1 MRKKQILCAILA
13 ATVLVGNGA
22 TVHAESIQPQSSK
35 DAATYQEVEPNDDRM
50 DATVIPMNQQCM
62 GILETGKGERDVDW
76 YKVTKTENGYIQLK
90 FDIDISKWHDR
101 IGNGWDIYVY
111 DSQFREIDKYRVV
124 RNSFTGK
131 ALPYKKGDYYIKVT
145 QNSYDVEVPYGITVA
160 QVKSDSWEQEGN
172 DTQTTANVIN
182 LNKQYSGYI
191 EDDVAKDWYE
201 INLKK
206 DAVVK
211 FSLARGNNLTV
222 EQVQSIG
229 TGWQMVVY
237 RASSGSIVE
246 EVKNITERK
255 DCTVELKKGK
265 YYIRVS
271 ANDVYYAWTPTD
283 IPYKLKVSNA
293 DIPGK
298 TKIQKA
304 TGSKKTVTIKW
315 KRVAGASGYYVYRS
329 NSKNGAYRRVATLK
343 GAAKTTYKNQ
353 KLKSGKTYYYK
364 VAAYRKANGVT
375 AVAKQCTA
383 KAVKAK

>member
-35 DAATYQEVEPNDDRM
+35 DAATYQEVEPNDDSM

-62 GILETGKGERDVDW
+62 GVLKSGVGGDVDW
-76 YKVTKTENGYIQLK
+76 YKVSKTENGYMKIKLDMDVAK
-90 FDIDISKWHDR
+90 YHDK
-101 IGNGWDIYVY
+101 IAYGWDIYVY
-111 DSQFREIDKYRVV
+111 DSQFQLIDKYEGIEKNFV
-124 RNSFTGK
+124 GGI
-131 ALPYKKGDYYIKVT
+131 LPYRKGEYYIKVKGHIFKAPE
-145 QNSYDVEVPYGITVA
+145 DVPYGLTVC
-160 QVKSDSWEQEGN
+160 QVKSDYWEQEGN
-172 DTQTTANVIN
+172 NTQSTANAIK
-182 LNKQYSGYI
+182 LNKQYAGYL
-191 EDDVAKDWYE
+191 ESRDGKDWFQ

-206 DAVVK
+206 DAAAK
-211 FSLARGNNLTV
+211 FSLGRGSNLSV
-222 EQVQSIG
+222 EQVQAIG
-229 TGWQMVVY
+229 NGWKMTIFSSNGSVVGEISEITDKK
-237 RASSGSIVE
+237 SS
-246 EVKNITERK
+246 TL
-255 DCTVELKKGK
+255 ELKKGK
-265 YYIRVS
+265 YYIRLEAQTS
-271 ANDVYYAWTPTD
+271 WWNAPTNV
-283 IPYKLKVSNA
+283 PYKLKVSNA
-293 DIPGK
+293 DIPDK